1 MKKLILLSI
10 LFIVISCSSA
20 KPITY
25 IVHHSASTLGKET
38 QTKTKIQAFTFS
50 KYGDSIFF
58 NSVDIN
64 KKIKKTGFDCSKIIK
79 IQNES
84 SGKEY
89 QGCELQ
95 PY

>member
-1 MKKLILLSI
+1 MKKLIFLSV

-25 IVHHSASTLGKET
+25 IIHHSASTLGKET
-38 QTKTKIQAFTFS
+38 QKTTKVQAFTFS
-50 KYGDSIFF
+50 KSGDSIFF
-58 NSVDIN
+58 NSIDIN
-64 KKIKKTGFDCSKIIK
+64 KNIKKIGFDCSKIVK

-89 QGCELQ
+89 EGCELQ